1 MFTTHSISLDEID
14 RLLVYT
20 DGLHEVEDAAGEELG
35 IERIITTME
44 NGIEDD
50 LETSLDTLVD
60 FARRHSVEGEFGD
73 DVCLFAI
80 DVGSG
85 L

>member
-1 MFTTHSISLDEID
+1 
-14 RLLVYT
+14 
-20 DGLHEVEDAAGEELG
+20 
-35 IERIITTME
+35 ME

-60 FARRHSVEGEFGD
+60 YARRHSVEGEFGD